1 LDERKGSSS
10 PLKKMEKY
18 LSKHPQSCKI
28 WKFDPTKNE
37 CIITLVG
44 QASFIR
50 VKDCVVLS
58 HDLLDKLKSKNLML
72 EQVYAKIILGNW
84 DPSMK
89 TFVRSIILVSD

>member
-1 LDERKGSSS
+1 
-10 PLKKMEKY
+10 MEKH

-28 WKFDPTKNE
+28 WRFDGMKNE
-37 CIITLVG
+37 CTITLVG
-44 QASFIR
+44 QTSFIR

-84 DPSMK
+84 DPNMK